1 MVDIVITDF
10 GDSFH
15 APDTTVSKDE
25 VVQISTSVLG
35 TNFTIVVPNSDGFFD
50 ATSDAIIGTVS
61 QGNPLSLGKVTGDG
75 RATKYYEIQPGIDA
89 PPRIIRIT

>member
-1 MVDIVITDF
+1 MVNIVITDF

-15 APDTTVSKDE
+15 APDTTVSKDDD
-25 VVQISTSVLG
+25 VQITTAVMG
-35 TNFTIVVPNSDGFFD
+35 TTFTVIVPNSDGFFN
-50 ATSDAIIGTVS
+50 AASDAIIGTVS

-89 PPRIIRIT
+89 PPRIIRVT